1 MILKPKQ
8 KEEKEGS
15 MIIPIDNLQPF
26 HKHPYKVL
34 DNEDMERLMESIK
47 ENGVITPILVSHID
61 IRRVKYDIISGH
73 RRFEACK
80 RLGITEIPA
89 IYKEMSYEEAVI
101 AMVDSNLQREHI
113 LPSEKAKAYQMKM
126 EALRCQGK
134 RSDLTSDQ
142 VGPKLTANKI
152 SDSESAS
159 QVKRFIRLNH
169 LIPKML
175 ELVDEGKIALS
186 PAVELSYLTKEE
198 QENLLTTI
206 ESEDCTPSFAQA
218 KQMRNLSLCRM
229 LSIDQILDIMSK
241 PKANQKEVLK
251 MPLEKVRAYSPKVTT
266 IKEAEEFIS
275 KACDYYTRYLQRQRG
290 RDR

>member
-61 IRRVKYDIISGH
+61 IRRTKYDIISGH

-142 VGPKLTANKI
+142 VGPKLTANEI
-152 SDSESAS
+152 SDSESAT
-159 QVKRFIRLNH
+159 QVKRFIL
-169 LIPKML
+169 
-175 ELVDEGKIALS
+175 
-186 PAVELSYLTKEE
+186 
-198 QENLLTTI
+198 
-206 ESEDCTPSFAQA
+206 
-218 KQMRNLSLCRM
+218 
-229 LSIDQILDIMSK
+229 
-241 PKANQKEVLK
+241 
-251 MPLEKVRAYSPKVTT
+251 
-266 IKEAEEFIS
+266 
-275 KACDYYTRYLQRQRG
+275 
-290 RDR
+290 